1 MLVFKKFKTSI
12 MLIICSIL
20 LPGCAINMT
29 GKEDKQAIVLIGQLQ
44 DELLKLQD
52 KLLKSR
58 EVNANSSDSPANPQP
73 GSCYAKVQQPDKY
86 RVTSQKVETKA
97 EQQKV
102 VTSAAVYET
111 VLQKVVDKEQTERI
125 EVTPATYKMVDE
137 TVVVRP
143 ATTQYEQVSATFK
156 TVIEQL
162 QISPAAKEWLPGRG
176 DIQKIDSV
184 TGQVMHLK
192 LVAAAF
198 ETVER
203 QVIDQPV
210 KVRQIAVPEIVKV
223 IRKRVIDVPET
234 SKKVIV
240 ATTYKEMEVE
250 KVVKAAS
257 MKTIAIPAEY
267 KYVTRRSKI
276 ADGLSVWQK
285 IVCKNDLTSELINNV
300 QQLLKAGGYEVG
312 EADGIMGTATVTG
325 IHNYQRDNYLAVGH
339 LTLKTMASLG
349 VISKSSVD

>member
-1 MLVFKKFKTSI
+1 

-20 LPGCAINMT
+20 LTGCASNMAV
-29 GKEDKQAIVLIGQLQ
+29 KEDKQAIVLIGQLQ
-44 DELLKLQD
+44 DELLKSQDELLKLQD

-58 EVNANSSDSPANPQP
+58 EVNADSPDNPEP
-73 GSCYAKVQQPDKY
+73 GSCYAKLQQPDVY
-86 RVTSQKVETKA
+86 YVTSQKVETRA

-137 TVVVRP
+137 IVVVRP
-143 ATTQYEQVSATFK
+143 ATTQYEQVPATFK
-156 TVIEQL
+156 TVIEQI
-162 QISPAAKEWLPGRG
+162 QISPAGKEWLPGRG
-176 DIQKIDSV
+176 NIQKIDSV
-184 TGQVMHLK
+184 TGQLIHLK
-192 LVAAAF
+192 SVPAAF

-234 SKKVIV
+234 SKKVVV
-240 ATTYKEMEVE
+240 ATTYKELEVE

-257 MKTIAIPAEY
+257 MQTIAIPAEY
-267 KYVTRRSKI
+267 KYITKRSKI

-285 IVCKNDLTSELINNV
+285 IVCKNDLTSELISNV
-300 QQLLKAGGYEVG
+300 QQLLNAGGYKVG
-312 EADGIMGTATVTG
+312 ESDGIMGTATVTG

-349 VISKSSVD
+349 VTSKSSVD